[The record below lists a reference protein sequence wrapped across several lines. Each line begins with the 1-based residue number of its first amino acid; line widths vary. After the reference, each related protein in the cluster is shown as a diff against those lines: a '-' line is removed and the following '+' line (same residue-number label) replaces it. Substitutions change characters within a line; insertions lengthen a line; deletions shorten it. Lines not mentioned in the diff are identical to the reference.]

1 MTQFK
6 QRLDPKVILGQLTL
20 KAFTDTDRERLFQAV
35 RASSTE
41 LRPFLPWCHPKY
53 SRREALTWI
62 QFAQATWRGRTQY
75 AFLIEERATG
85 ALIGSVGLDSP
96 THDGAANLGYWIRS
110 DCTGRGY
117 ASQAARALATLG
129 LQQLELKQV
138 LIKMSTHNTAS
149 RQVAIKTGAQFLR
162 EEKDGLTLH
171 DAKHDALVY
180 ALTRPSIELM
190 A

>member
-62 QFAQATWRGRTQY
+62 QFAQATWRSRTQY

-85 ALIGSVGLDSP
+85 ALIGSVGLDSTNP
-96 THDGAANLGYWIRS
+96 R
-110 DCTGRGY
+110 R
-117 ASQAARALATLG
+117 R
-129 LQQLELKQV
+129 
-138 LIKMSTHNTAS
+138 
-149 RQVAIKTGAQFLR
+149 RQPRLL
-162 EEKDGLTLH
+162 D
-171 DAKHDALVY
+171 
-180 ALTRPSIELM
+180 
-190 A
+190 